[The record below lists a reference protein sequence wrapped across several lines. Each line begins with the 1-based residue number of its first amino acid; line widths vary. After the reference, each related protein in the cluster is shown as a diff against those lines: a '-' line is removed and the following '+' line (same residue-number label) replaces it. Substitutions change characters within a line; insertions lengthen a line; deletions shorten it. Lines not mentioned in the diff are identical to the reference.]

1 MGVGLLGE
9 PGWLAAS
16 GEEQGRGDGERR
28 KEAIQCRPCSEQG
41 NKIVACLPQNG
52 TRARVFFFKTSF
64 LILKRPTDENICAK
78 SKKLMSVLFF
88 QAKNDVTSF
97 FSSKK

>member
-16 GEEQGRGDGERR
+16 GEEQGRGDGEWR

-41 NKIVACLPQNG
+41 NKIVACLPQG
-52 TRARVFFFKTSF
+52 LGLEFFFFNFISDPKTTY
-64 LILKRPTDENICAK
+64 R
-78 SKKLMSVLFF
+78 
-88 QAKNDVTSF
+88 
-97 FSSKK
+97 